1 MNCLPCF
8 ASQKSRKANAKE
20 AVAED
25 EQPQRERAQLLPQPA
40 APPENHRPQ
49 PQQAAEAP
57 PVKAKTEEP
66 KPAKSGANSI
76 ASQSFTFR
84 ELASATK
91 SFRPECLLGEGRF
104 GRVYKGT
111 LEKTGQVVAVKQ
123 LDRHGGLGNK
133 EFLVEVLMLSLL
145 HHENLVDLV
154 GYCADGDQ
162 RLLVHQFMTGGRL
175 EDHLFDVL
183 PDQKPLDWYTRM
195 KVACGAARGLEYL
208 HDKANPPV
216 LYRDFKTS
224 NIILDEDVNP
234 KLSDFGLAKL
244 SSSGDNKFNVS
255 SRVMGTCAPEYITS
269 GELTSK
275 SDVYSFGIVLL
286 ELITGRRAVDTTRPN
301 EEQNLV
307 AWAQPLFRDPKRFP
321 EMADPL
327 LKKQIPETGLNQ
339 AMAVAAMCL
348 QEEPSARPLIG
359 DVVAAFSSLSVP
371 SNEGAPA
378 PLPLPS
384 GQNHESRV
392 MEYDTDDHD
401 DEDSSDHEG
410 DGEKEEADS
419 EEESSQIVPESK
431 EWAASAK
438 TESQKVNSFSKQKIW
453 EMSSGDGDSFRREDS
468 MNHGW
473 ASANANSETHKFFD
487 SDSSIGKS
495 SRKDEDDAH
504 WRRRSSNGRSSFCSN
519 DSSENVSQGSENES
533 VSSSG
538 QRGKRS
544 GKRAYSIR
552 KLSKKFS
559 RKSSTSSSRG
569 SSRMTRREC
578 A

>member
-1 MNCLPCF
+1 MDSF
-8 ASQKSRKANAKE
+8 A
-20 AVAED
+20 
-25 EQPQRERAQLLPQPA
+25 
-40 APPENHRPQ
+40 ENHRPQ
-49 PQQAAEAP
+49 PQPQQAVAP
-57 PVKAKTEEP
+57 PVHTKTGEQ
-66 KPAKSGANSI
+66 KPAKSGGNSI

-104 GRVYKGT
+104 GRVYRGT

-145 HHENLVDLV
+145 HHGNLVDLV

-162 RLLVHQFMTGGRL
+162 RLLVHEFMTGGRL
-175 EDHLFDVL
+175 EDHLFDVK
-183 PDQKPLDWYTRM
+183 PDQKPLEWYTRM
-195 KVACGAARGLEYL
+195 RIACGAAKGLEYL

-224 NIILDEDVNP
+224 NIILDDDLNP

-244 SSSGDNKFNVS
+244 SSTGDNKFNVS

-307 AWAQPLFRDPKRFP
+307 AWAQPLFRDPKIFP

-339 AMAVAAMCL
+339 VMAIAAMCL

-359 DVVAAFSSLSVP
+359 DVVAAFSFLSVP
-371 SNEGAPA
+371 SNEGVPP

-384 GQNHESRV
+384 IKATEHHGSRV
-392 MEYDTDDHD
+392 LEYDSDDHD
-401 DEDSSDHEG
+401 DEDSSDHE
-410 DGEKEEADS
+410 ENEEEHEADS
-419 EEESSQIVPESK
+419 EEDSSQIVPESK
-431 EWAASAK
+431 EWAANN
-438 TESQKVNSFSKQKIW
+438 ESQKGTSFSKQKIW
-453 EMSSGDGDSFRREDS
+453 EMSSGDGDNFRHEGS
-468 MNHGW
+468 MGHGW
-473 ASANANSETHKFFD
+473 DNTNANSETQKFFD
-487 SDSSIGKS
+487 SDSSVGKS
-495 SRKDEDDAH
+495 SRKDERPH
-504 WRRRSSNGRSSFCSN
+504 LRHGSSNGRSFCSN
-519 DSSENVSQGSENES
+519 DSGENISLGSENES
-533 VSSSG
+533 VSSSRRKSG
-538 QRGKRS
+538 RGNHS

-559 RKSSTSSSRG
+559 RKSSTSSHG
-569 SSRMTRREC
+569 SNRMSQREY